1 MKGGVYLELLSKV
14 DTVVLDETGTL
25 TTGQPAVLQVESL
38 DPAVSSQEVL
48 RVAAAADRSSG
59 HPIAK
64 AVVEHTIHPAWNCPS
79 PALLKCFGDAALGR
93 LSRISRFWWAMR
105 RSWQRMESP
114 PHPRLEVRNK
124 FSVYVAVE
132 SRVIGRIHVADTMR
146 PGAREVIAG
155 LRASGVKRVIMLTGD
170 NRATAEAIA
179 AQTGIDEARSELLP
193 EAKVACIAELQAQKH
208 IVAMVGDGINDAPA
222 LAKADVGIAMGAAG
236 TQAAIEAAD
245 IALMGD
251 DLSKIVVGR
260 TIARKAYRTIQENLI
275 VGVGV
280 VHVLGIT
287 AALLGWIGPIQ
298 AAVLHLGPDIL
309 VFLNSI
315 KILRMRL

>member
-1 MKGGVYLELLSKV
+1 
-14 DTVVLDETGTL
+14 
-25 TTGQPAVLQVESL
+25 
-38 DPAVSSQEVL
+38 
-48 RVAAAADRSSG
+48 
-59 HPIAK
+59 
-64 AVVEHTIHPAWNCPS
+64 
-79 PALLKCFGDAALGR
+79 
-93 LSRISRFWWAMR
+93 
-105 RSWQRMESP
+105 
-114 PHPRLEVRNK
+114 
-124 FSVYVAVE
+124 
-132 SRVIGRIHVADTMR
+132 
-146 PGAREVIAG
+146 
-155 LRASGVKRVIMLTGD
+155 MLTGD
-170 NRATAEAIA
+170 NRSTAQAVA
-179 AQTGIDEARSELLP
+179 AETGIDEARSELLP
-193 EAKVACIAELQAQKH
+193 EAKVAAIAELRAQKC

-245 IALMGD
+245 VALMGD

-287 AALLGWIGPIQ
+287 AALLGWIVPIQ

-315 KILRMRL
+315 KLLRVKL